1 MGGFVGKLMCV
12 GNSMEFYVKLLTRE
26 CNKCLE
32 PFTLYPYDLLCSL
45 YDYDCM
51 ALAIENCLLDGGQLK

>member
-1 MGGFVGKLMCV
+1 MKYPYQ
-12 GNSMEFYVKLLTRE
+12 GNKDINYRCKKLLTRE